1 MANPYKVL
9 LGSKSSPVRSSF
21 MFVRELQED
30 EHGNKKC
37 KTGILLPKSD
47 KATFKKMVKAV
58 NAAGQKKF
66 GSKFNV
72 KNTNKNVPFRDGDKL
87 AKDPDSSVGKEAKG
101 HWVLTAIGYKLPDI
115 QSRKNEKIIDDDEIE
130 EVARSGNYF
139 LISVTF
145 KGFEKGGN
153 SGVRTELNN
162 IMFVKE
168 GDPLDGSMSG
178 EDEFKEHA
186 MDDDEELD
194 ADAIEA
200 LFKKA
205 KKADKKAAKKAL
217 KATGEDEVD
226 EIDED
231 DYEDFAETLREI
243 IAEDGEEEEEEEGEE
258 EEEEEDEPKKKKKKK
273 GKSDKKEKKS
283 SRRSRR

>member
-1 MANPYKVL
+1 MANPFKVL
-9 LGSKSSPVRSSF
+9 LGSKGSPVRSSF

-47 KATFKKMVKAV
+47 TATFKKMVKAV

-72 KNTNKNVPFRDGDKL
+72 KTTNKNVPFRDGDKL

-115 QSRKNEKIIDDDEIE
+115 QNRKNEKIIDDDEIE
-130 EVARSGNYF
+130 ETARSGNYF

-162 IMFVKE
+162 IMYVKE
-168 GDPLDGSMSG
+168 GEALDGSMSG
-178 EDEFKEHA
+178 EDEFREHA

-194 ADAIEA
+194 EDGMKA

-205 KKADKKAAKKAL
+205 KSADKKAAKKAL
-217 KATGEDEVD
+217 KETGESSIGEVD
-226 EIDED
+226 EE
-231 DYEDFAETLREI
+231 DYEDLAEALREI
-243 IAEDGEEEEEEEGEE
+243 VGEEEEDEEEEDDEEEEEEEK
-258 EEEEEDEPKKKKKKK
+258 PKKKKKKS
-273 GKSDKKEKKS
+273 SDKKS